1 MPFSRPG
8 IHSALFSA
16 DSYLSVGSLTLG
28 VVMRTLILIATLSLS
43 SLAAA
48 QGRAPTDQEM
58 QELDI
63 IQQSWIFQG

>member
-1 MPFSRPG
+1 MAYMRKRLEFHRFLL
-8 IHSALFSA
+8 ILMT
-16 DSYLSVGSLTLG
+16 GSLTRG
-28 VVMRTLILIATLSLS
+28 AIAMRTLILIASLSLS

-48 QGRAPTDQEM
+48 EGRAPTEQEM